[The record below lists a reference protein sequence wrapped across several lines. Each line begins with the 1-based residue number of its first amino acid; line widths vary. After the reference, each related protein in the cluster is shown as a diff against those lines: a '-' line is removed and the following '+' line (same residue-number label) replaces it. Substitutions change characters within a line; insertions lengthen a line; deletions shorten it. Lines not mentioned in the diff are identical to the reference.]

1 VDLLTTANPHATRAA
16 QPFAGVITG
25 LGQVEECVRYYPPNL
40 DEVPDPAR
48 VFAPGPAGE
57 RGWVDLFVEVP
68 FCSTIC
74 GFCPFNVYPHDDD
87 RAAVYLDGLAAEIAA
102 VSRSLDTATLP
113 VRTVWLGGGT
123 PTVLHETHLARLLG
137 LVRDTFDLRRAV
149 EFTVEVKPSPAQ
161 LSSAKVR
168 LLRDVG
174 VTRVSMGVQS
184 RGEDYLRL
192 LGRGHS
198 WDDAVTVM
206 DACAA
211 AGLRQN
217 IDMMYRL
224 PGQSVDGVRADL
236 AGMGA
241 LPVDHLSWFPYVPHA
256 GTSLATRLSRG
267 RVPRTADRDDYLRMA
282 LLIAESLSD
291 QGFADQYTPYHFAR
305 TEDTRCEYHVG
316 RWRMRQRETL
326 GLGPG
331 AFSFFNGWIYTN
343 IHDPAAYAATAASG
357 VPPILRGRR
366 LTARE
371 RATRLAVLGVK
382 FLSLD
387 FAEFGRH
394 VGTPLDVYYADEV
407 ALLASGGLVEVT
419 GTGLVCT
426 ATGVAFNNAVATV
439 FATDAARRVRHPQAL
454 DFMETRR

>member
-1 VDLLTTANPHATRAA
+1 MDLLTTANPRATGAA
-16 QPFAGVITG
+16 PPRAGVIPG
-25 LGQVEECVRYYPPNL
+25 LPQVEECVRYYPPNL

-48 VFAPGPAGE
+48 VFARAPARE
-57 RGWVDLFVEVP
+57 HESVDVFVEVP

-74 GFCPFNVYPHDDD
+74 GFCPFNVYPHDHG

-102 VSRSLDTATLP
+102 VARSLDTTALR
-113 VRTVWLGGGT
+113 VRTVWIGGGT
-123 PTVLHETHLARLLG
+123 PTVLHETHLARLLE
-137 LVRDTFDLRRAV
+137 LVRDAFDLRDAL

-161 LSSAKVR
+161 LPPAKVQM
-168 LLRDVG
+168 LTEYG

-184 RGEDYLRL
+184 QREEHLRL

-198 WDDAVTVM
+198 WKDVVTVM
-206 DACAA
+206 EACAD

-241 LPVDHLSWFPYVPHA
+241 LPVDHLSWFPYVPHV
-256 GTSLATRLSRG
+256 GTSLGTRLTRG
-267 RVPRTADRDDYLRMA
+267 RVPQAADRDDYLRMA
-282 LLIAESLSD
+282 LVVAESLSD
-291 QGFADQYTPYHFAR
+291 QGFVDQYTPYHFAR
-305 TEDTRCEYHVG
+305 TEEDRCEYHIG
-316 RWRMRQRETL
+316 RWRMKQRETL

-331 AFSFFNGWIYTN
+331 AFSFFDGWIYTN
-343 IHDPAAYAATAASG
+343 IHDPAVHAATAATG

-387 FAEFGRH
+387 FAEFGGH
-394 VGTPLDVYYADEV
+394 VGTPLDVYYADEL
-407 ALLASGGLVEVT
+407 ALLESGGLVEVT

-426 ATGVAFNNAVATV
+426 ATGVAFNNDVATV

-454 DFMETRR
+454 DFMAARP